1 MDILKAFTYNEL
13 EIINSIRDLC
23 SYKGIKCYIVGGA
36 VRDAILGYRIKDI
49 DICMDGSPDNILN
62 QLQGLKYCQYHS
74 KFQTASLVFK
84 NGVSIDLIRCRK
96 ECYSR
101 NGALP
106 TISPSYIHEDLY
118 RRDFTV
124 NALAYDIEREDIID
138 IYGGMKDLENKVL
151 KKIHANSYREDPTR
165 IFRAVKYAVR
175 YDFKLE
181 DRYEIEKCIDKGIF
195 NIISSDRII
204 KEIYLLC
211 GEEKWIKNI
220 YLCNDL
226 KIFNIDKRPLENRDM
241 NGIEGKTYNCTSI
254 DIRILRLFYS
264 LRDEKYTRILIENS
278 ILDRKLRSTMKCFS
292 ENSYK
297 LVNLLTNTM
306 ENYKLYTILGKV
318 NDYGLIF
325 LSWNPKLEYKIYN
338 YIDNLRNYKTSLNG
352 AHIVSQGIKDGKS
365 IGRILKHIMK
375 IELNAGIK
383 YGQKY
388 LAENLGENI

>member
-1 MDILKAFTYNEL
+1 MDILRAFTYSEL
-13 EIINSIRDLC
+13 ESINSIRDLC
-23 SYKGIKCYIVGGA
+23 SHKGIKCYIVGGA
-36 VRDAILGYRIKDI
+36 VRDAILGNQIKDI
-49 DICMDGSPDNILN
+49 DICIDGSPNDILN
-62 QLQGLKYCQYHS
+62 ELQGLKYCQYHI

-96 ECYSR
+96 ECYFR

-124 NALAYDIEREDIID
+124 NALAYDIEGEDIID
-138 IYGGMKDLENKVL
+138 IYGGMQDLGNKVL
-151 KKIHANSYREDPTR
+151 RKIHSNSYREDPTR

-175 YDFKLE
+175 YNFKLE
-181 DRYEIEKCIDKGIF
+181 DRDEIKKCIDKGIF
-195 NIISSDRII
+195 NTISSDRIV

-211 GEEKWIKNI
+211 CEDEWIKNI

-226 KIFNIDKRPLENRDM
+226 KIFSIDKHYLGNKVI
-241 NGIEGKTYNCTSI
+241 NGIENETNCASV
-254 DIRILRLFYS
+254 DVRILRLFYS
-264 LRDEKYTRILIENS
+264 LRDEKYARILVENS
-278 ILDRKLRSTMKCFS
+278 ILDRKLRSTMKCFI

-297 LVNLLTNTM
+297 VVDLLTDTM
-306 ENYKLYTILGKV
+306 ENYKLYTILRKL

-352 AHIVSQGIKDGKS
+352 NNIVSQGIKDGKS
-365 IGRILKHIMK
+365 IGRILERIMK
-375 IELNAGIK
+375 IELNTGIK

-388 LAENLGENI
+388 LAKNLGESI